1 MSREG
6 VLLLGGA
13 GFIGSALARCLEQ
26 EKITAHILVRHDT
39 ERLESVLP
47 QCGTVIHL
55 ASATTPGSSATHP
68 GLELGNLALTLRLLE
83 LMQNQPETHL
93 IFFSSGGTIY
103 GNPDRLPVTEDA
115 PIAPLSNH
123 GAGKAAQETFCHAFR
138 AQGHAVTILRPS
150 NAYGPGQIPKSGF
163 GLIRTMLECVRV
175 GTPLEIWGDGEN
187 IRDFIYIDDIVEACM
202 RLIDLPQD
210 SETYNLGSGV
220 GYSINQ
226 VRRIVEQV
234 TGVELKTVHHP
245 ARGID
250 VRAVVLDTSRLEA
263 RLGWKPETSL
273 EEGVSHTFKW
283 LKQTRAGLNIR
294 IQDPAFHGSIVNDD
308 PS

>member
-13 GFIGSALARCLEQ
+13 GFIGSALARRLEQ
-26 EKITAHILVRHDT
+26 EKRTAHILGRHDA
-39 ERLESVLP
+39 ERLENVLP

-68 GLELGNLALTLRLLE
+68 SLELGNLALTLRLLE

-93 IFFSSGGTIY
+93 IFFSSGGTVY
-103 GNPDRLPVTEDA
+103 GNPDRLPVTEDT

-123 GAGKAAQETFCHAFR
+123 GAGKASQEAFCQAFR
-138 AQGHAVTILRPS
+138 ARGHAVTILRPS
-150 NAYGPGQIPKSGF
+150 NAYGPGQMPKSGF

-187 IRDFIYIDDIVEACM
+187 IRDFIYIDDIVEAST
-202 RLIDLPQD
+202 RLINLPQD
-210 SETYNLGSGV
+210 SGTYNLGSGI

-226 VRRIVEQV
+226 VQNIVEEI
-234 TGVELKTVHHP
+234 TGTELKVSCRT
-245 ARGID
+245 ARDID
-250 VRAVVLDTSRLEA
+250 VRAVVLDIGRIHRELDWTPRVNLH
-263 RLGWKPETSL
+263 
-273 EEGVSHTFKW
+273 EGVRQTWEW
-283 LKQTRAGLNIR
+283 LRET
-294 IQDPAFHGSIVNDD
+294 P
-308 PS
+308 